1 MVQTY
6 RGVAQVL
13 LLLCSKTCGNGED
26 GCGISL
32 IISISISSIVSQAEK
47 AVYPWCKLL
56 SH

>member
-1 MVQTY
+1 MF
-6 RGVAQVL
+6 
-13 LLLCSKTCGNGED
+13 KMCGNGED

-32 IISISISSIVSQAEK
+32 IISISISSIVSQVEK